1 MKFGTVLGGL
11 AAAAALACAGSA
23 AAQVTTM
30 FADNFDGA
38 TTTASGVTVARTG
51 GGAVFSAAGTFG
63 TASNNFFENRSVSPI
78 VATLWT
84 LSNLP
89 SHDSVTLD
97 FDALFVNTWDSSNG
111 SNSQLVISPDY
122 YDVYLDDVRV
132 LRMTARIASGT
143 VDDFGGGALQ
153 YVGVIPGT
161 IVAYVASPTPIT
173 IAHSA
178 STFALR
184 VEASRQLAHRRRM
197 AGWRGR
203 KLGPRQPQHLG
214 QPHAAGRGS
223 GTLRLGLDDPRLRR
237 GRRGSASAQGRGR
250 LGSIP
255 SRRPTGTS
263 SNR

>member
-23 AAQVTTM
+23 TAQVTTM

-51 GGAVFSAAGTFG
+51 GGAVYSAAGTFG

-143 VDDFGGGALQ
+143 IDDFGGGALQ

-184 VEASRQLAHRRRM
+184 VEASGAGWQGGGDESWGLDNLNISANLTPQGGVPEPSAWALMILGFGAAGAVLRRRK
-197 AGWRGR
+197 AV
-203 KLGPRQPQHLG
+203 
-214 QPHAAGRGS
+214 AA
-223 GTLRLGLDDPRLRR
+223 
-237 GRRGSASAQGRGR
+237 
-250 LGSIP
+250 
-255 SRRPTGTS
+255 
-263 SNR
+263 